1 MYVEKILPY
10 RTLEFNC
17 IQHEGKHSNKLIV
30 ISPSLLSILLVVFF
44 LVALMTSVVL
54 FRVRGI
60 GIFGFAVLAIF

>member
-17 IQHEGKHSNKLIV
+17 IQHEGKHSNNELIV

-44 LVALMTSVVL
+44 W
-54 FRVRGI
+54 
-60 GIFGFAVLAIF
+60 